1 VVQVSNGFEEAFE
14 KRVDL
19 YHVVSPHLIRD
30 TSFLQN
36 NDVVDITM
44 ALKDS
49 NSSKR
54 KQAEVLQYSEGL
66 PRILPNLLGIT
77 GRSRGLPK
85 PNYFPLLPPISPAD
99 AKRFCRITGKSY
111 GLPTH
116 HYIPVLL
123 GVHKTDK
130 SKCRVTNNN
139 SGVHHQFTAGLILG
153 GDKRKHVVVK
163 DFRYVFPVLEGDG
176 EQQKALRELLSTK
189 EPLDDSEENLK
200 FVYTVNERRTSL
212 VFPAQLEAAVRDGDV
227 KDVMLSRDCDTVL
240 LRLKQGKNLAVDF
253 RDFDSSLESLYDG
266 LGPREDILKERERL
280 EAAARKRKKKK
291 ASGLN
296 YAKKI
301 FEDKEKADEAEEVK
315 SKKIKLKIIK
325 EELKEEVTWKH
336 VDLDLTREGRSQVT
350 SILNQESLNY
360 SVTTSCNLESL
371 VSSSEAKGLP
381 VVDKLPKA
389 VKIHA
394 ERVDIEASAFGVVTS
409 PISEETGGL
418 EAVAIIKPLT
428 PLNVEPDP
436 QIREALLGL
445 TAEEL
450 EEAADVKDK
459 FLNPGKEALEVLP
472 SVEEISKL
480 VENLAKGQKH
490 ELHKVK
496 GLKIDIESAQRFVT
510 GKTVETPSGPVFVPG
525 QTLQTPKGRAFVPGF
540 TVSTPNGPVLI
551 PGEIVS
557 VKKDTKETPVFVVGQ
572 TLETK
577 NGIKFVQ
584 GQTMHTSEGAKFV
597 EGQTV
602 FTEEGPKFVAG
613 HSVSQ
618 DHFVAGQTIVTES
631 GAQFMPG
638 QTITNELGEHI
649 FVPGQSVKFEEVWKF
664 VPGQCMILET
674 GQPAFV
680 PGKTMQTSEGM
691 KFVPGQNVTGKSG
704 EEQFVPGV
712 TLESK
717 EGPKFVPGTT
727 LDTPQ
732 GPKFVQGMVMKT
744 PEGEKFVP
752 GSTVIGE
759 GDSFEFAAANS
770 LKEVTFLEA
779 GPVGIPVDPKTATAV
794 SSQQQEIF
802 GHMVQTEHGVEF
814 IPQSQEIPEGKR
826 IVPGQLVRGG
836 KEGPRFVPGMMSE
849 EGFLPGQ
856 IVITEKGDQ
865 FVPGQVVETS
875 TGPKFVPGRMV
886 ETRTGPKFVPGQTME
901 TEEGPRFVPGQ
912 IVQTKVG
919 PTFIPGQVI
928 STENK
933 GSRFVPGQVVDT
945 PDGPR
950 FVPGRVVESG
960 ELGVTFVPGQ
970 IVQTEEGPRFVAPD
984 LMDTPEG
991 ELEFSV
997 QGFEVTPEELALL
1010 RPNHLQYNATSK
1022 NHHEPM
1028 SIDARMLRQLSEAGM
1043 SLGRKISA
1051 IVPNVNVDV
1060 DPTAVALE
1068 NALVIAEKLGLRGD
1082 AAVKMA
1088 QIVST
1093 VSHLATNIVNEY
1105 QNSDKPNFESFNI
1118 GHDSKLLT
1126 NGVHHHQNGHSED
1139 EEWLHEAV
1147 KGAIATAILAITDLE
1162 DPASD
1167 EKSYVLSSISEAFN
1181 VFLRQGSS
1189 SIEHSVEQ
1197 VLKILTVPQS
1207 RTALCQT
1214 AVIDLLE
1221 STSNKVDLLKSTIV
1235 RQSLKSDTV
1244 LERLSAVLE
1253 EEHGSDLVG
1262 SAFRAVSKDDPELV
1276 SRVLEKVSREVA
1288 GVATEREAAETVHKA
1303 IVHAVRES
1311 SELQVKELLNDGY
1324 DGNNNNSDN
1333 LRELIL
1339 QAVGLARA
1347 LGMSSTASSLLT
1359 VISDEKS
1366 SKLLANDR
1374 VTLDILKRLTVM
1386 RKLAE
1391 ERPQFIAA
1399 LRDLTSDPDMA
1410 RSDPHL
1416 RTLVRES
1423 AALMIVPEDAPL
1435 QSSVDVPTALLN
1447 AENSLAIEDFLIR
1460 KSHRPSTIFMILKHG
1475 LQAVVPREA
1484 SRAVLTGQVA
1494 YTVLDENGITHFEPL
1509 HVFNAL
1515 RLNKPTAHRFSMY
1528 ACPVAGEDDFELE
1541 SVASFGNFNGNPYTD
1556 SVSSLSSANGRYYS
1570 SQDCSSGVTLTR
1582 SDRTLENSVS
1592 RENTPCFRRLSC
1604 RYLDDRGTLDNFIVV
1619 KDHVSEEDAGF
1630 AVKIG
1635 EIVEAIEFSEDLN
1648 KRKKMDPDLEIGE
1661 VGACLDSSAARHK
1674 LSVRPKRR
1682 HVDPRSRVITRSN
1695 SDSNIRALV
1704 KKVDGKQGWLPM
1716 SILMQTA
1723 LSEDS
1728 STITSHRPED
1738 SQYRREAV
1746 VKELVET
1753 EEEFGRDLQQVVERY
1768 LKPLDNAD
1776 VPRNVRDNKEI
1787 IFTNFK
1793 QIADFHNTSFG
1804 RVLIEGVKY
1813 YADQPRML
1821 GKTFLRLERDFDK
1834 HVAYC
1839 RDEPVAQ
1846 EFLQTNPEIRDY
1858 FEELSQT
1865 LGDDKSVSEHL
1876 KLPIQRINDYQ
1887 LLLKELVKYSTR
1899 LGENCD
1905 DLQKALEL
1913 MLGIP
1918 HRATDNK
1925 FISNIEGYKGNI
1937 HKLGRLLTHEWFT
1950 VIDKDGKT
1958 KERYLFLFK
1967 ARILVCKVR
1976 RISEDRSVF
1985 VLKDIIKLPEVEV
1998 KDYPDDQRT
2007 FELHNPGAGCYPLTL
2022 IAHKDLVKAYWLKE
2036 IRQYSSDLLALAEHA
2051 ADDLQLSE
2059 EKDTE
2064 DKARKLEGTKID
2076 LPPQTKKSQEKP
2088 TKIPVKVEAKPPEK
2102 EKVAEKRE
2110 SVTKVEE
2117 LEAKK
2122 VKTEDTQAQEMSKY
2136 SSTQFS
2142 ASSKVEEYSSVSS
2155 SRNGSTSYVE
2165 TSSSSMARAE
2175 RRASSSVY
2183 SSEKIT
2189 ESSGAYETA
2198 TGGSNETKISKLALS
2213 ATETGKPKFVKTI
2226 EGISAEHNKPLDDK
2240 LADRIKITSTET
2252 SFKLEIT
2259 NVIVSDSG
2267 IYTARAANGEGN
2279 ATCTAQLVVENL
2291 TTEERKAKAEA
2302 KAPVFLVRL
2311 KDTELLE
2318 NTYLR
2323 FMVKVKGDPTPDV
2336 KFFKDGKLIEANN
2349 ARIKIQTD
2357 QDKFKSDGGF
2367 YELVIP
2373 DVQKQDGGKYTCTA
2387 TNQFG
2392 EASCEA
2398 TVSVTDEKT
2407 LFAGLPEG
2415 AFEAGTETQFR
2426 WLRDGKPFNPE
2437 DRFKV
2442 LFEDNEDTLALVFQ
2456 HVKPEDAGLYTCVA
2470 QTSTGNISCSAELT
2484 VQGNVKQLMKD
2495 PCKPKLGSEA
2505 RQSEVSAGGSAML
2518 DLQVKGFP
2526 KPDIKW
2532 SKDGKE
2538 IIAGG
2543 RIKYLW
2549 EDEESL
2555 SLVIK
2560 NVTVEDAGTYTVIA
2574 KNNLGED
2581 TTYIEL
2587 IVKSAPKFIKKQ
2599 TDTFAYI
2606 ETDGKMTVQIQ
2617 ASPAPDVK
2625 WYKDGQLLESSSRIS
2640 MTREGEFYSLIIKNC
2655 RLDDIGSYSV
2665 VAKNE
2670 INQTSEF
2677 WNFDV
2682 RCPPKIKKKLGEP
2695 RVINEGDTLAL
2706 LIEVETPPQPTVVWL
2721 KDDVVIKADHRT
2733 EIINDGATQGL
2744 KITGSVAIDA
2754 ATYKAEIS
2762 NKDGTTV
2769 DQIGVEQEMVDV
2781 VAREGDSEVN
2791 ISVEVAGFPRPTL
2804 QWFINDIE
2812 ITEDKTEFSKSQE
2825 GDIHSLKITD
2835 VKTEHSG
2842 RYTCKLKNQYGK
2854 NESSAAL
2861 TVYCRPKLLKKLAD
2875 QKLNEGTTLKLQVQV
2890 AGTPAPDVKWY
2901 KDGKEVSADA
2911 RIIITRDS
2919 KRQENYD
2926 LTVNLLQ
2933 GSDAGTYEV
2942 RATNEM
2948 GFVSSKSRIIVL
2960 TKEEIEELE
2969 GPEGKMEKI
2978 TKTKLVNGKDGDT
2991 ITISVEST
2999 TEHEAMM
3006 TGPDECH
3013 TISKMKTTKVE
3024 CQELNTEMPQ
3034 IEEIPSYCFTLK
3046 DNSNGIVEEF
3056 SEKEEKNDKKKIKR
3070 GVSIVSVSDDDSFKA
3085 LSRDVSTDDVNCQYE
3100 VKTNGVHENSKH
3112 VEEKIIEEYGA
3123 NHAIRYKETII
3134 EECYVENGHNGEIQ
3148 DVKEEKSHKAGKLSR
3163 QSSKMERFDSVEV
3176 EEKQEVVLQNGR
3188 PQNAELGESK
3198 LTRQNSKLERV
3209 ESVEKKI
3216 VIKDLETSQTPEVKQ
3231 SKLSKQ
3237 NSKIQRLES
3246 LEEKKAVVNNGE
3258 TPQTPE
3264 VTENKIVRR
3273 SSTLERL
3280 ESIEEKKVYA
3290 KETETPEPPVD
3301 KLSRQNSRIS
3311 RVNSLESKSESVC
3324 LSRQSSQR
3332 SNSIVNGNH
3341 DDDDDDDLDDKTR
3354 ELFDRIKRQRSVL
3367 EEILDKEADKKD
3379 KIEANGY
3386 EAAPSIV
3393 SSDFEDCTVYATQ
3406 TVTFTVHGK
3415 GLPRPDAKWFKD
3427 GEPLKSSDKA
3437 KPGQVG
3443 EKFSLNFTKITE
3455 KETALYQLVLTNKL
3469 GTASVDACIEVA
3481 PESELRK
3488 PRFIEPLKDVDA
3500 EKNGAGTFEC
3510 KLTADPIPDIVWS
3523 HEGEEISP
3531 KDKKYKMERTNK
3543 KVEDSLTECIYTLT
3557 VNDCLLEDSR
3567 LELLVP
3573 PTILEFKE
3581 LVAAV
3586 EELCKW
3592 EVLIKSN
3599 PKAELTWEKDG
3610 VILDDEVRFAQED
3623 NFRDMKYYLILKC
3636 VEYDDAGPYKLTAK
3650 NYLGEDTAE
3659 STLVPYTEPP
3669 EFILEITNGSVR
3681 HDAPIEFKIEAKGIA
3696 RPKIQWQLNGDEI
3709 IADERHIITTKI
3721 DGHVYS
3727 TLRIEKFQE
3736 VDEGELTC
3744 VAENRAGKAKS
3755 HATVSM
3761 IRIPPTFAE
3770 LLPRSLQVEEG
3781 APLVLNVDVD
3791 GSPFPKVTWFK
3802 DGEVIESD
3810 DHVKIETQPNGSTR
3824 LTIEKCKPTDSG
3836 AYKIFAKNK
3845 IGEST
3850 SQCAAAVKPTPRKP
3864 SFSKSLEDTAVTVG
3878 QPLKL
3883 EAQVVAFPSPEVQW
3897 FKDGL
3902 PVRQSPDIEFINE
3915 PNGLMG
3921 ISIEKVKPEHA
3932 GTYSLVVKNK
3942 LGEVTGKAVVT
3953 VEAKE
3958 KKPEFLSTLQPMTVV
3973 EGFPAK
3979 MEVKILGK
3987 PPPLVAWTYNGVEI
4001 VPDGTHIK
4009 IVSQPDGTQAL
4020 LIDKVTVDDAG
4031 EYGVAALNTVGE
4043 EECKGILNVSN
4054 KSKTDAPE
4062 ERPSFVG
4069 PLRDSSIEEG
4079 EPLAF
4084 SASFAGN
4091 PMPDVFWT
4099 KDGEPVKPSER
4110 IMMTCDGK
4118 KVGVTINPTTAKDA
4132 GVYRCRLVNPSG
4144 EDTSSAIATIRK
4156 IFQRPNFTQK
4166 FTDLQQVPGNDAKFA
4181 ARITGIPR
4189 PDISWYFNDK
4199 PLPKDSDK
4207 YVIKRDGDA
4216 CSLFIKDCSPSDAGK
4231 YKCRAVNKDGDAAC
4245 EATLTVADRID
4256 KQQKVEPPSFLKR
4269 IGDCEVYKG
4278 MTAKFTACATGI
4290 PDPSFEWYRN
4300 DERLWPTDRIRMD
4313 EEGSGLLRL
4322 TIYNVDEHD
4331 VGKYSLRIINPHGE
4345 DTCHAE
4351 MRYDTLEP
4359 RTKKPLADQ
4368 YSEFDKYRKSGIPLP
4383 LADRPIISRMMDR
4396 HLTLSWK
4403 PSIPIGPRVPV
4414 TYLVEMCELPDGDWF
4429 TARSGIRSCVCDIRN
4444 LEPFRDYKFRIRV
4457 ENKYG
4462 ISDPSPFAQTYRSKL
4477 LPDPPKF
4484 HPYLPPGI
4492 DFRPETSPYFPKD
4505 FDIERPPHDGYAQI
4519 PKFLRQ
4525 EHDTQYGVKNH
4536 NCNLFWFVYGYPK
4549 PKMTYYFNNELI
4561 ESGGR
4566 YDQSYTRNGQATL
4579 FINKMLE
4586 RDVGMYEAVATN
4598 EHGEARQRV
4607 RLEIAEY
4614 PTFIQRPEESY
4625 IMLRRNGHIQA
4636 RVTGVPFP
4644 ELKWYKD
4651 WKPLAPTARIK
4662 IDYFEP
4668 DTSVL
4673 TINDAIIKDEGLYS
4687 ISARNVAGSVSC
4699 SVMIHI
4705 EENEHEYGYRTY
4717 TRSSDVRAKSKPFD
4731 EFYDLGDEL
4740 GRGTQGVTYHAV
4752 ERSTGRN
4759 YAAKLMHGRGEL
4771 KPIMLGEMYA
4781 MNHLNHRR
4789 LIRLHD
4795 AYETDGSFNLVMELG
4810 AGGELV
4816 DTLTRNPFYSE
4827 YEISHYIRQILEGLE
4842 YMHNESWAHLSLTLG
4857 DLLISHPGGD
4867 SLKISDFGLAR
4878 RISYN
4883 RLMTLVY
4890 GMPEYVAPEV
4900 VNNEGVTYA
4909 ADMWSLGIIT
4919 HILLSGI
4926 SPFRGANDR
4935 ETLTKIKNGVW
4946 DFDERWWQHISIEA
4960 RDFIRKLLVYQI
4972 DERMDVTAALR
4983 HPWLNMTDRIPA
4995 EPYKIPSE
5003 NLKNYYTLYRDWYS
5017 NASCRT
5023 WYRRRK
5029 LSSAFEH
5036 PSRMIYPPGH
5046 RYTPEPE
5053 ERPATPKREKREP
5066 QTWENKIPSRV
5077 PIDTE
5082 IGLIKNESHYQNGPD
5097 TYLLQLRDTDFPVR
5111 LREYMKVAHNRGS
5124 AFARVFDD
5132 DGYDWRTPIIRE
5144 RRKFT
5149 DVMDE
5154 EIDDERKARINNY
5167 GAADCYTMRR
5177 LKHELG
5183 TRLDSYAEAEAM
5195 METKKG
5201 GHLPFFRE
5209 KPQILKI
5216 QCGKCA
5222 QLTCLAVGNP
5232 KPAVQWF
5239 KNDLVIQEGKRIA
5252 IIEDTDGRSILSFSP
5267 AREQDIGIYKVV
5279 ARNNVGQTVARTR
5292 IVLATEPSIPQAP
5305 EVCNVSD
5312 TEVLLRWQPPKY
5324 DGNSEVLCYNL
5335 QYKAGDSVDWID
5347 VASNIDHEFYLV
5359 KDLQPNT
5366 SYHFRLAARNRIGWS
5381 EHGFETNLVQT
5392 KTEGAQKVPISRAM
5406 KHLQYLTESG
5416 HEIITDEDKPK
5427 INYDVEDEP
5436 IEWTID
5442 AQFTGRYTFISEVF
5456 RGQFSIVVKGA
5467 EKETDKM
5474 VVAKILD
5481 ASPERKELVGEEF
5494 QVLRSLRHERIALLD
5509 AAYWAA
5515 GSPVA
5520 VFIMEKLQG
5529 SDVLTYLASR
5539 PEYSENCVATIITE
5553 VLDALQ
5559 YLHWRGFAHLDIQ
5572 PDNVVMASLRS
5583 AHIKLV
5589 DFGSAHKVSK
5599 LGTEVPQNLG
5609 HLEYRAPEVLNEE
5622 LTYPQADIWGVAV
5635 LTYVLLSG
5643 RSPFKGNDDHET
5655 IQNISFVRYRF
5666 EYLFKEIS
5674 QEATSKRPTAE
5685 ECHEHRW
5692 LLPTEFM
5699 IRKRERAI
5707 FPGSRLK
5714 TYNEEYHEEKAKSF
5728 DGHESVKFTSKK
5740 KLFQKSSFILKLE
5753 K

>member
-1 VVQVSNGFEEAFE
+1 M
-14 KRVDL
+14 
-19 YHVVSPHLIRD
+19 
-30 TSFLQN
+30 SFC
-36 NDVVDITM
+36 
-44 ALKDS
+44 
-49 NSSKR
+49 R
-54 KQAEVLQYSEGL
+54 
-66 PRILPNLLGIT
+66 IT

-153 GDKRKHVVVK
+153 GDKRKHVVLK

-189 EPLDDSEENLK
+189 EPLGDSEENLK

-266 LGPREDILKERERL
+266 LGPREDVLKERERL

-336 VDLDLTREGRSQVT
+336 VDLDLAREGRSQVT

-389 VKIHA
+389 VQIHA

-418 EAVAIIKPLT
+418 EAIAIIKPLT

-436 QIREALLGL
+436 KIREALIGL

-450 EEAADVKDK
+450 EETADVKDK
-459 FLNPGKEALEVLP
+459 FLNAGKEALEVLP

-480 VENLAKGQKH
+480 VENVAKGQKH

-510 GKTVETPSGPVFVPG
+510 GKTIETPSGPVFVPG

-557 VKKDTKETPVFVVGQ
+557 VKEDTKETSVFVVGQ

-577 NGIKFVQ
+577 NGVKFAQ

-618 DHFVAGQTIVTES
+618 DHFVTGQTIVTES

-649 FVPGQSVKFEEVWKF
+649 FVPGQSVKFDEVWKF
-664 VPGQCMILET
+664 VPGQCMISET

-680 PGKTMQTSEGM
+680 PGKTMQTSSEGM

-727 LDTPQ
+727 LNTPQ
-732 GPKFVQGMVMKT
+732 GPKFVQGMIMKT

-759 GDSFEFAAANS
+759 GDSFEFAAAKS

-794 SSQQQEIF
+794 SLQQQEIF

-836 KEGPRFVPGMMSE
+836 KEGPRFVPGMMTE

-1051 IVPNVNVDV
+1051 VVPNVNVDV

-1105 QNSDKPNFESFNI
+1105 QNSDKPNFESFNNS
-1118 GHDSKLLT
+1118 HDSKLLT
-1126 NGVHHHQNGHSED
+1126 NGVHNQNGHSED

-1167 EKSYVLSSISEAFN
+1167 DKSYVLSSISEAFN

-1324 DGNNNNSDN
+1324 DGNNNNNDN

-1839 RDEPVAQ
+1839 RDEPAAQ
-1846 EFLQTNPEIRDY
+1846 EFLQTNPEVRDY

-1950 VIDKDGKT
+1950 VIDKDGKS

-2007 FELHNPGAGCYPLTL
+2007 FELHNPGAGYYPLTL

-2076 LPPQTKKSQEKP
+2076 LPPQTKKSEEKP
-2088 TKIPVKVEAKPPEK
+2088 TKIPVKVEAKLPEK

-2189 ESSGAYETA
+2189 ESSGTYETP

-2226 EGISAEHNKPLDDK
+2226 EGISAEPIHAKQAIIHVIAGESAAFECTLESSSESCRMHWLKDNKPLDDK

-2291 TTEERKAKAEA
+2291 TAEDRKAKAEA

-2336 KFFKDGKLIEANN
+2336 KFFKDGQLIEANN

-2357 QDKFKSDGGF
+2357 QDKFKSDSGF

-2625 WYKDGQLLESSSRIS
+2625 WYKDGQLLESSDRIS

-2695 RVINEGDTLAL
+2695 RVINEGDTLTL

-2733 EIINDGATQGL
+2733 EIISDGATQGL

-2769 DQIGVEQEMVDV
+2769 DQIGVEVRSPPRFKQEMVDV

-2812 ITEDKTEFSKSQE
+2812 ITEEKTEFSKSQE
-2825 GDIHSLKITD
+2825 GDIHTLKITD

-2861 TVYCRPKLLKKLAD
+2861 TVYCKPKLLKKLAD

-2969 GPEGKMEKI
+2969 GPE
-2978 TKTKLVNGKDGDT
+2978 
-2991 ITISVEST
+2991 
-2999 TEHEAMM
+2999 
-3006 TGPDECH
+3006 
-3013 TISKMKTTKVE
+3013 
-3024 CQELNTEMPQ
+3024 
-3034 IEEIPSYCFTLK
+3034 
-3046 DNSNGIVEEF
+3046 
-3056 SEKEEKNDKKKIKR
+3056 
-3070 GVSIVSVSDDDSFKA
+3070 
-3085 LSRDVSTDDVNCQYE
+3085 
-3100 VKTNGVHENSKH
+3100 
-3112 VEEKIIEEYGA
+3112 
-3123 NHAIRYKETII
+3123 
-3134 EECYVENGHNGEIQ
+3134 
-3148 DVKEEKSHKAGKLSR
+3148 
-3163 QSSKMERFDSVEV
+3163 
-3176 EEKQEVVLQNGR
+3176 
-3188 PQNAELGESK
+3188 
-3198 LTRQNSKLERV
+3198 
-3209 ESVEKKI
+3209 
-3216 VIKDLETSQTPEVKQ
+3216 
-3231 SKLSKQ
+3231 
-3237 NSKIQRLES
+3237 
-3246 LEEKKAVVNNGE
+3246 
-3258 TPQTPE
+3258 
-3264 VTENKIVRR
+3264 
-3273 SSTLERL
+3273 
-3280 ESIEEKKVYA
+3280 
-3290 KETETPEPPVD
+3290 
-3301 KLSRQNSRIS
+3301 
-3311 RVNSLESKSESVC
+3311 
-3324 LSRQSSQR
+3324 
-3332 SNSIVNGNH
+3332 
-3341 DDDDDDDLDDKTR
+3341 
-3354 ELFDRIKRQRSVL
+3354 
-3367 EEILDKEADKKD
+3367 
-3379 KIEANGY
+3379 
-3386 EAAPSIV
+3386 AAPSIV

-3443 EKFSLNFTKITE
+3443 EKYSLNFTKITE
-3455 KETALYQLVLTNKL
+3455 NETALYQLVLTNKL

-3488 PRFIEPLKDVDA
+3488 PRFIEPLKNVDA

-3557 VNDCLLEDSR
+3557 VNDCLLEDVGKYTLRAENNWGDDSSSSR

-3592 EVLIKSN
+3592 EVIIKSN

-3727 TLRIEKFQE
+3727 TLRIENFQE

-3755 HATVSM
+3755 HGTVTM

-3791 GSPFPKVTWFK
+3791 GSPFPKVTWFT

-3810 DHVKIETQPNGSTR
+3810 DHIKIETQPNGSTR

-3864 SFSKSLEDTAVTVG
+3864 SFSKSLEDTTVTVG

-4043 EECKGILNVSN
+4043 EECKGILNVSS

-4099 KDGEPVKPSER
+4099 KDGEPVEPSER

-4245 EATLTVADRID
+4245 EAALTVADRID

-4614 PTFIQRPEESY
+4614 PAFIQRPEESY

-4717 TRSSDVRAKSKPFD
+4717 TRNSDVRAKNKPFD

-4867 SLKISDFGLAR
+4867 NIKISDFGLAR

-4960 RDFIRKLLVYQI
+4960 RDFIRKLLVYQV

-5036 PSRMIYPPGH
+5036 PSRMVYPPGH

-5392 KTEGAQKVPISRAM
+5392 KPEGAQKVPISRAM

-5622 LTYPQADIWGVAV
+5622 LTYPQADIWGVAI

-5674 QEATSKRPTAE
+5674 QEATRFLMLLFKRTPSKRPTAE

-5714 TYNEEYHEEKAKSF
+5714 TYNEEYHEEKAKVATKSENLMMAF
-5728 DGHESVKFTSKK
+5728 GNIRQLNRSYSTEDELITSIDNI
-5740 KLFQKSSFILKLE
+5740 Q
-5753 K
+5753 